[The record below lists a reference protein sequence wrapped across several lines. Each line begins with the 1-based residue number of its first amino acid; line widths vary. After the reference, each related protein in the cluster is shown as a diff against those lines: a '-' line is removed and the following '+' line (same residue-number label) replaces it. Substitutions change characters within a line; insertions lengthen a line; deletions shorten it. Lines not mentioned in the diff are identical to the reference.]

1 MRNRKEVRTKNL
13 QHDYSIAMANSENEF
28 NDLKQRINAL
38 ETELAVEKL
47 KFKQF
52 QNEAAASAAAASAA
66 ASAAAGN
73 SPAAAPATSSST
85 EKTQFIAKLTHE
97 LRTPLN
103 GILGMSD
110 LLLKT
115 SLNGEQRDQA
125 LVINESARSL
135 LELIN
140 DFLDFSRIQSGKAE
154 LEIIDFELVA
164 SVEAIADLLAEQAR
178 GKGIELVSYVS
189 PKLPAVLKGDPGSIR
204 QVLLNLASNAVK
216 FTQEGSVLMRAD
228 LLENRGG
235 DDLTVRFSVKD
246 TGIGIESN
254 YLEKLFE
261 PFTQASLSVKR
272 EFGGTGLGLTISRG
286 LVTLMGGKLSVQS
299 KKGEGADFWF
309 DIPLKAVGGGLN
321 GTATRELSSRVCL
334 IISAFPQMSAVLDSY
349 TAAWGMRVINTD
361 SIESA
366 LNVLHTIDQQKKA
379 GAVIIDGDSV
389 DAHRLFIEAEHRN
402 LLSPKIRM
410 LLLTSNYNEDV
421 ESHMVAEGFSAL
433 LAKPV
438 KYWSLYNTLEHIL
451 VKSLSPKLD
460 RRLTVQIPK
469 LTHTDKV
476 ILVADDSPVN
486 QKVALL
492 QLKSLGLMARAVS
505 SGEEAVEEVSSGN
518 YALVLMD
525 CQMPDMDGYQATS
538 TIRKLEKKT
547 EKHIPI
553 IALTGSADAEGRA
566 KCLESGM
573 DEVLIKPVAPNKLL
587 EVIDRFLKGE
597 TAEKTMR
604 ITQTILKPDASVV
617 AATPLRDPVDFEQL
631 KKTCGVDVA
640 HDIVTVYLSA
650 AETLLDGLKEARES
664 RDATALASLSHQL
677 RGSSQAVGALEMVTL
692 CDKLSVFARK
702 ANWIEAKETI
712 ESLNY
717 SFSRLKK
724 FAERVLAEDP
734 DLLAK

>member
-1 MRNRKEVRTKNL
+1 M
-13 QHDYSIAMANSENEF
+13 QNSEDEF
-28 NDLKQRINAL
+28 SELRQRIKAL

-47 KFKQF
+47 KNKQYEK
-52 QNEAAASAAAASAA
+52 QA
-66 ASAAAGN
+66 
-73 SPAAAPATSSST
+73 SST
-85 EKTQFIAKLTHE
+85 QDQLRDVEKKLEITGQHANSEKSQFIAKLTHE

-103 GILGMSD
+103 GILGMTD

-115 SLNGEQRDQA
+115 ALNGEQRDQA
-125 LVINESARSL
+125 LVISESARSL

-140 DFLDFSRIQSGKAE
+140 DFLDFSRIESGKAE
-154 LEIIDFELVA
+154 LEIIDFELIA

-178 GKGIELVSYVS
+178 QKGIELISFVS
-189 PKLPAVLKGDPGSIR
+189 PKLPSVLKGDPGSIR

-216 FTQEGSVLMRAD
+216 FTQTGSVLMQAD
-228 LLENRGG
+228 LLESLGSDNVI
-235 DDLTVRFSVKD
+235 VRFSVMD
-246 TGIGIESN
+246 TGMGIESGN
-254 YLEKLFE
+254 LERLFE

-286 LVTLMGGKLSVQS
+286 LVTLMGGKLAVEST
-299 KKGEGADFWF
+299 KGRGSNFWF

-321 GTATRELSSRVCL
+321 GTATRELSGRVCL
-334 IISAFPQMSAVLDSY
+334 IISAFPQLARVLESY
-349 TAAWGMRVINTD
+349 AGAWGMRVITTD
-361 SIESA
+361 STESA
-366 LNVLHTIDQQKKA
+366 LAVLQTIEQQKKA

-389 DAHRLFIEAEHRN
+389 DAHRLFIEAEQRN
-402 LLSPKIRM
+402 LLSPKVRI

-421 ESHMVAEGFSAL
+421 ESHMVAEGFAAL

-469 LTHTDKV
+469 LAHADKV

-505 SGEEAVEEVSSGN
+505 SGEEAIEQVRTGEYS
-518 YALVLMD
+518 LVLMD
-525 CQMPDMDGYQATS
+525 CQMPEMDGFQATKA
-538 TIRKLEKKT
+538 IRKLEEGT
-547 EKHIPI
+547 GKHIPV

-566 KCLESGM
+566 KCMNSGM
-573 DEVLIKPVAPNKLL
+573 DEVLIKPVAPNKLM

-597 TAEKTMR
+597 HQEKSPR

-631 KKTCGVDVA
+631 KRSCGVDVA
-640 HDIVTVYLSA
+640 HDIILVYLSA
-650 AETLLDGLKEARES
+650 AETLLDGLREARES
-664 RDATALASLSHQL
+664 RDAVALSALSHQL
-677 RGSSQAVGALEMVTL
+677 RGSSQAVGAQEMVTL
-692 CDKLSVFARK
+692 SDKLSVFARK
-702 ANWIEAKETI
+702 NNWIEAKETI
-712 ESLNY
+712 ESLIY

-724 FAERVLAEDP
+724 FTERVLAEDP

>member
-1 MRNRKEVRTKNL
+1 MVSSESESNNL
-13 QHDYSIAMANSENEF
+13 KRRVE
-28 NDLKQRINAL
+28 AL

-47 KFKQF
+47 KAKKFEKDF
-52 QNEAAASAAAASAA
+52 ASAQSQLKDMTQRLEQAAQS
-66 ASAAAGN
+66 SHT
-73 SPAAAPATSSST
+73 APLG

-103 GILGMSD
+103 GMLGMCD

-125 LVINESARSL
+125 LVINESARAL

-140 DFLDFSRIQSGKAE
+140 DFLDFSRIESGKAE
-154 LEIIDFELVA
+154 LEIIDFELIA
-164 SVEAIADLLAEQAR
+164 SVEAIADLLAEQSR
-178 GKGIELVSYVS
+178 LKGIELVSYIS
-189 PKLPAVLKGDPGSIR
+189 PKIPSVLKGDPGSIR
-204 QVLLNLASNAVK
+204 QVLLNLAGNSVK
-216 FTQEGSVLMRAD
+216 FTKTGSVFMEAD
-228 LLENRGG
+228 LLESHGVN
-235 DDLTVRFSVKD
+235 DVTVRFSIKD
-246 TGIGIESN
+246 TGIGIESE
-254 YLEKLFE
+254 YQTRLFE

-286 LVTLMGGKLSVQS
+286 LVNLMGGELFVASQRG
-299 KKGEGADFWF
+299 KGSTFWF
-309 DIPLKAVGGGLN
+309 DLPLKSVGGGLN
-321 GTATRELSSRVCL
+321 GTATRELSGRICL
-334 IISAFPQMSAVLDSY
+334 IISAFPQLSIVLESY
-349 TAAWGMRVINTD
+349 AASWGMRVINTD

-366 LNVLHTIDQQKKA
+366 FAVLHTIDQQKKA
-379 GAVIIDGDSV
+379 GVVIIDGDSV
-389 DAHRLFIEAEHRN
+389 DAHRLFIEAEQRN

-421 ESHMVAEGFSAL
+421 ESHMVAEGFAAL

-438 KYWSLYNTLEHIL
+438 KYWSFYSTLEHIL
-451 VKSLSPKLD
+451 VKSTSPRLD
-460 RRLTVQIPK
+460 RRLTMQIPK
-469 LTHTDKV
+469 LAHADKV

-505 SGEEAVEEVSSGN
+505 SGEEAIEEVIGGA

-525 CQMPDMDGYQATS
+525 CQMPDMDGYEATRA
-538 TIRKLEKKT
+538 IRKSEKGKD
-547 EKHIPI
+547 KRIPI
-553 IALTGSADAEGRA
+553 IALTGSADAEGRS

-573 DEVLIKPVAPNKLL
+573 DEVLIKPVAPNKLM
-587 EVIDRFLKGE
+587 EVIDRFLKGDS
-597 TAEKTMR
+597 EKLQRT
-604 ITQTILKPDASVV
+604 TQTILKPDASII
-617 AATPLRDPVDFEQL
+617 AATPLRDPVDFEHL
-631 KKTCGVDVA
+631 KKSCGVDVA
-640 HDIVTVYLSA
+640 HDIVQVYLSA
-650 AETLLDGLKEARES
+650 AETLLDGLREARES

-692 CDKLSVFARK
+692 SDKLAVYARK
-702 ANWIEAKETI
+702 NNWIEAKETI

>member
-1 MRNRKEVRTKNL
+1 M
-13 QHDYSIAMANSENEF
+13 QNSEDEF
-28 NDLKQRINAL
+28 SDLRQRIKAL

-47 KFKQF
+47 KNKQYEK
-52 QNEAAASAAAASAA
+52 QA
-66 ASAAAGN
+66 
-73 SPAAAPATSSST
+73 SST
-85 EKTQFIAKLTHE
+85 QDQLRDVEKKLEITGQHANSEKSQFIAKLTHE

-103 GILGMSD
+103 GILGMTD

-115 SLNGEQRDQA
+115 ALNGEQRDQA
-125 LVINESARSL
+125 LVISESARSL

-140 DFLDFSRIQSGKAE
+140 DFLDFSRIESGKAE
-154 LEIIDFELVA
+154 LEIIDFELIA

-178 GKGIELVSYVS
+178 QKGIELISFVS
-189 PKLPAVLKGDPGSIR
+189 PKLPSVLKGDPGSIR

-216 FTQEGSVLMRAD
+216 FTQTGSVFMQAD
-228 LLENRGG
+228 LLESLGADNVI
-235 DDLTVRFSVKD
+235 VRFSVMD
-246 TGIGIESN
+246 TGMGIESGN
-254 YLEKLFE
+254 LERLFE

-286 LVTLMGGKLSVQS
+286 LVNLMGGKLAVEST
-299 KKGEGADFWF
+299 KGRGSNFWF

-321 GTATRELSSRVCL
+321 GTATRELSGRVCL
-334 IISAFPQMSAVLDSY
+334 IISAFPQLARVLESY
-349 TAAWGMRVINTD
+349 AGAWGMRVITTD
-361 SIESA
+361 STESA
-366 LNVLHTIDQQKKA
+366 LAVLQTIEQQKKA

-389 DAHRLFIEAEHRN
+389 DAHRLFIEAEQRN
-402 LLSPKIRM
+402 LLSPKVRI

-421 ESHMVAEGFSAL
+421 ESHMVAEGFAAL

-469 LTHTDKV
+469 LAHADKV

-505 SGEEAVEEVSSGN
+505 SGEEAIEQVRTGEYS
-518 YALVLMD
+518 LVLMD
-525 CQMPDMDGYQATS
+525 CQMPEMDGFQATKA
-538 TIRKLEKKT
+538 IRKLEEGT
-547 EKHIPI
+547 NKHIPV

-566 KCLESGM
+566 KCINSGM
-573 DEVLIKPVAPNKLL
+573 DEVLIKPVAPNKLM

-597 TAEKTMR
+597 HQEKSPR

-631 KKTCGVDVA
+631 KRSCGVDVA
-640 HDIVTVYLSA
+640 HDIILVYLSA
-650 AETLLDGLKEARES
+650 AETLLDGLREARES
-664 RDATALASLSHQL
+664 RDAVALSALSHQL
-677 RGSSQAVGALEMVTL
+677 RGSSQAVGAQEMVTL
-692 CDKLSVFARK
+692 SDKLSAYARK
-702 ANWIEAKETI
+702 NNWIEAKETI
-712 ESLNY
+712 ESLIY

-724 FAERVLAEDP
+724 FTERVLAEDP

>member
-1 MRNRKEVRTKNL
+1 M
-13 QHDYSIAMANSENEF
+13 QNSEDEF
-28 NDLKQRINAL
+28 SDLRQRIKAL

-47 KFKQF
+47 KNKQYEK
-52 QNEAAASAAAASAA
+52 QA
-66 ASAAAGN
+66 
-73 SPAAAPATSSST
+73 SST
-85 EKTQFIAKLTHE
+85 QDQLRDVEKKLEITGQHANSEKSQFIAKLTHE

-103 GILGMSD
+103 GILGMTD

-115 SLNGEQRDQA
+115 ALNGEQRDQA
-125 LVINESARSL
+125 LVISESARSL

-140 DFLDFSRIQSGKAE
+140 DFLDFSRIESGKAE
-154 LEIIDFELVA
+154 LEIIDFELIA

-178 GKGIELVSYVS
+178 QKGIELISFVS
-189 PKLPAVLKGDPGSIR
+189 PKLPSVLKGDPGSIR

-216 FTQEGSVLMRAD
+216 FTQTGSVLMQAD
-228 LLENRGG
+228 LLESLGADNVI
-235 DDLTVRFSVKD
+235 VRFSVMD
-246 TGIGIESN
+246 TGMGIESGN
-254 YLEKLFE
+254 LERLFE

-286 LVTLMGGKLSVQS
+286 LVTLMGGKLAVEST
-299 KKGEGADFWF
+299 KGRGSNFWF

-321 GTATRELSSRVCL
+321 GTATRELSGRVCL
-334 IISAFPQMSAVLDSY
+334 IISAFPQLARVLESY
-349 TAAWGMRVINTD
+349 AGAWGMRVITTD
-361 SIESA
+361 STESA
-366 LNVLHTIDQQKKA
+366 LAVLQTIEQQKKA
-379 GAVIIDGDSV
+379 GAVIIDGDSI
-389 DAHRLFIEAEHRN
+389 DAHRLFIEAEQRN
-402 LLSPKIRM
+402 LLSPKVRI

-421 ESHMVAEGFSAL
+421 ESHMVAEGFAAL

-469 LTHTDKV
+469 LAHADKV

-505 SGEEAVEEVSSGN
+505 SGEEAIEQVRTGEYS
-518 YALVLMD
+518 LVLMD
-525 CQMPDMDGYQATS
+525 CQMPEMDGFQATKA
-538 TIRKLEKKT
+538 IRKLEEGT
-547 EKHIPI
+547 GKHIPV

-566 KCLESGM
+566 KCMNSGM
-573 DEVLIKPVAPNKLL
+573 DEVLIKPVAPNKLM

-597 TAEKTMR
+597 HQEKSPR

-631 KKTCGVDVA
+631 KRSCGVDVA
-640 HDIVTVYLSA
+640 HDIILVYLSA
-650 AETLLDGLKEARES
+650 AETLLDGLREARES
-664 RDATALASLSHQL
+664 RDAVALSALSHQL
-677 RGSSQAVGALEMVTL
+677 RGSSQAVGAQEMVTL
-692 CDKLSVFARK
+692 SDKLSVFARK
-702 ANWIEAKETI
+702 NNWIEAKETI
-712 ESLNY
+712 ESLIY

-724 FAERVLAEDP
+724 FTERVLAEDP

>member
-1 MRNRKEVRTKNL
+1 M
-13 QHDYSIAMANSENEF
+13 QNSEDEF
-28 NDLKQRINAL
+28 SDLRQRIKAL

-47 KFKQF
+47 KNKQYEK
-52 QNEAAASAAAASAA
+52 QA
-66 ASAAAGN
+66 
-73 SPAAAPATSSST
+73 SST
-85 EKTQFIAKLTHE
+85 QDQLRDVEKKLEITGQHANSEKSQFIAKLTHE

-103 GILGMSD
+103 GILGMTD

-115 SLNGEQRDQA
+115 ALNGEQRDQA
-125 LVINESARSL
+125 LVISESARSL

-140 DFLDFSRIQSGKAE
+140 DFLDFSRIESGKAE
-154 LEIIDFELVA
+154 LEIIDFELIA
-164 SVEAIADLLAEQAR
+164 SVEAIADLLAEQSR
-178 GKGIELVSYVS
+178 QKGIELISFVS
-189 PKLPAVLKGDPGSIR
+189 PKLPSVLKGDPGSIR

-216 FTQEGSVLMRAD
+216 FTQSGSVFMQAD
-228 LLENRGG
+228 LLESLGADNVI
-235 DDLTVRFSVKD
+235 VRFSVMD
-246 TGIGIESN
+246 TGMGIESSN
-254 YLEKLFE
+254 LERLFE

-286 LVTLMGGKLSVQS
+286 LVTLMGGKLAVEST
-299 KKGEGADFWF
+299 KGRGSNFWF

-321 GTATRELSSRVCL
+321 GTATRELSGRVCL
-334 IISAFPQMSAVLDSY
+334 IISAFPQLARVLESY
-349 TAAWGMRVINTD
+349 AGAWGMRVITTD
-361 SIESA
+361 STDSA
-366 LNVLHTIDQQKKA
+366 LAVLQTIEQQKKA

-389 DAHRLFIEAEHRN
+389 DAHRLFIEAEQRN
-402 LLSPKIRM
+402 LLSPKVRI

-421 ESHMVAEGFSAL
+421 ESHMVAEGFAAL

-469 LTHTDKV
+469 LAHADKV

-505 SGEEAVEEVSSGN
+505 SGEEAIEQVRTGEYS
-518 YALVLMD
+518 LVLMD
-525 CQMPDMDGYQATS
+525 CQMPEMDGFEATKA
-538 TIRKLEKKT
+538 IRKLEEGT
-547 EKHIPI
+547 VKHIPV

-566 KCLESGM
+566 KCMNSGM
-573 DEVLIKPVAPNKLL
+573 DEVLIKPVAPNKLM

-597 TAEKTMR
+597 HQEKSPR

-631 KKTCGVDVA
+631 KRSCGVDVA
-640 HDIVTVYLSA
+640 HDIILVYLSA
-650 AETLLDGLKEARES
+650 AETLLDGLREARES
-664 RDATALASLSHQL
+664 RDAVALSALSHQL
-677 RGSSQAVGALEMVTL
+677 RGSSQAVGAQEMVTL
-692 CDKLSVFARK
+692 SDKLSVYARK
-702 ANWIEAKETI
+702 NNWIEAKETI
-712 ESLNY
+712 ESLIY

-724 FAERVLAEDP
+724 FTERVLAEDP

>member
-1 MRNRKEVRTKNL
+1 M
-13 QHDYSIAMANSENEF
+13 QNSEDEF
-28 NDLKQRINAL
+28 SDLRQRIKAL

-47 KFKQF
+47 KNKQYEK
-52 QNEAAASAAAASAA
+52 QA
-66 ASAAAGN
+66 
-73 SPAAAPATSSST
+73 SST
-85 EKTQFIAKLTHE
+85 QDQLRDVEKKLEITGQHANSEKSQFIAKLTHE

-103 GILGMSD
+103 GILGMTD

-115 SLNGEQRDQA
+115 ALNGEQRDQA
-125 LVINESARSL
+125 LVISESARSL

-140 DFLDFSRIQSGKAE
+140 DFLDFSRIESGKAE
-154 LEIIDFELVA
+154 LEIIDFELIA

-178 GKGIELVSYVS
+178 QKGIELISFVS
-189 PKLPAVLKGDPGSIR
+189 PKLPSVLKGDPGSIR

-216 FTQEGSVLMRAD
+216 FTQTGSVLMQAD
-228 LLENRGG
+228 LLESLGADNVI
-235 DDLTVRFSVKD
+235 VRFSVMD
-246 TGIGIESN
+246 TGMGIESGN
-254 YLEKLFE
+254 LERLFE

-286 LVTLMGGKLSVQS
+286 LVTLMGGKLAVEST
-299 KKGEGADFWF
+299 KGRGSNFWF

-321 GTATRELSSRVCL
+321 GTATRELSGRVCL
-334 IISAFPQMSAVLDSY
+334 IISAFPQLARVLESY
-349 TAAWGMRVINTD
+349 AGAWGMRVITTD
-361 SIESA
+361 STESA
-366 LNVLHTIDQQKKA
+366 LAVLQTIEQQKKA

-389 DAHRLFIEAEHRN
+389 DAHRLFIEAEQRN
-402 LLSPKIRM
+402 LLSPKVRI

-421 ESHMVAEGFSAL
+421 ESHMVAEGFAAL

-469 LTHTDKV
+469 LAHADKV

-505 SGEEAVEEVSSGN
+505 SGEEAIEQVRTGEYS
-518 YALVLMD
+518 LVLMD
-525 CQMPDMDGYQATS
+525 CQMPEMDGFQATKA
-538 TIRKLEKKT
+538 IRKLEEGT
-547 EKHIPI
+547 GKHIPV

-566 KCLESGM
+566 KCMNSGM
-573 DEVLIKPVAPNKLL
+573 DEVLIKPVAPNKLM

-597 TAEKTMR
+597 HQEKSPR

-631 KKTCGVDVA
+631 KRSCGVDVA
-640 HDIVTVYLSA
+640 HDIILVYLSA
-650 AETLLDGLKEARES
+650 AETLLDGLREARES
-664 RDATALASLSHQL
+664 RDAVALSALSHQL
-677 RGSSQAVGALEMVTL
+677 RGSSQAVGAQEMVTL
-692 CDKLSVFARK
+692 SDKLSVFARK
-702 ANWIEAKETI
+702 NNWIEAKETI
-712 ESLNY
+712 ESLIY

-724 FAERVLAEDP
+724 FTERVLAEDP

>member
-1 MRNRKEVRTKNL
+1 M
-13 QHDYSIAMANSENEF
+13 QNSEDEF
-28 NDLKQRINAL
+28 SDLRQRIKAL

-47 KFKQF
+47 KNKQYEK
-52 QNEAAASAAAASAA
+52 QAAAHDQLED
-66 ASAAAGN
+66 AGKKQEQKG
-73 SPAAAPATSSST
+73 SQGG
-85 EKTQFIAKLTHE
+85 EKSHFVAKLTHE

-103 GILGMSD
+103 GIIGMTD

-115 SLNGEQRDQA
+115 ALNGEQRDQA

-140 DFLDFSRIQSGKAE
+140 DFLDFSRIESGKAE

-164 SVEAIADLLAEQAR
+164 SVEAIADFLAEQAR
-178 GKGIELVSYVS
+178 QKNIELVSYIS
-189 PKLPAVLKGDPGSIR
+189 PKLPSVLKGDPGSIR

-216 FTQEGSVLMRAD
+216 FTQKGSVIMQAD
-228 LLENRGG
+228 LLEALEN
-235 DDLTVRFSVKD
+235 DDLMVRFSVKD
-246 TGIGIESN
+246 TGMGIESDN
-254 YLEKLFE
+254 LEKLFE

-286 LVTLMGGKLSVQS
+286 LVNLMGGKLSVDS
-299 KKGEGADFWF
+299 KKGVGSTFWF
-309 DIPLKAVGGGLN
+309 DVPLKAVGGGLN
-321 GTATRELSSRVCL
+321 GTATRDLSGRVCL
-334 IISAFPQMSAVLDSY
+334 IVSAFPLLAGVLDSY

-366 LNVLHTIDQQKKA
+366 LAVLNTIDQQKKA

-402 LLSPKIRM
+402 LLSPKVRI

-421 ESHMVAEGFSAL
+421 ESHMVAEGFAAL

-469 LTHTDKV
+469 LAHADKV
-476 ILVADDSPVN
+476 ILVADDSQVN

-505 SGEEAVEEVSSGN
+505 SGEEAVEQVATGE

-525 CQMPDMDGYQATS
+525 CQMPEMDGFQATGA
-538 TIRKLEKKT
+538 IRKAERGSDKR
-547 EKHIPI
+547 IPI

-573 DEVLIKPVAPNKLL
+573 DDVLIKPVAPMKLM
-587 EVIDRFLKGE
+587 EVIDRFLKGKQQ
-597 TAEKTMR
+597 EKTMR
-604 ITQTILKPDASVV
+604 TTQTLLKPDASVV

-631 KKTCGVDVA
+631 KKSCGIDVA
-640 HDIVTVYLSA
+640 HDIIVVYLSA
-650 AETLLDGLKEARES
+650 AETLLGGLREARES
-664 RDATALASLSHQL
+664 RDAVALAALSHQL
-677 RGSSQAVGALEMVTL
+677 RGSSQAVGAQEMVTL
-692 CDKLSVFARK
+692 SDKLSAYARK
-702 ANWIEAKETI
+702 NSWIEAKETI

-724 FAERVLAEDP
+724 FTERVLAEDP
-734 DLLAK
+734 DLINQ

>member
-1 MRNRKEVRTKNL
+1 M
-13 QHDYSIAMANSENEF
+13 HSSEDEF
-28 NDLKQRINAL
+28 SELKQRIKAL

-47 KFKQF
+47 KNKQYEK
-52 QNEAAASAAAASAA
+52 QAAALDHLED
-66 ASAAAGN
+66 AGN
-73 SPAAAPATSSST
+73 KLEQKGPQSNTTVS
-85 EKTQFIAKLTHE
+85 EKSHFIAKLTHE

-103 GILGMSD
+103 GIIGMTD

-115 SLNGEQRDQA
+115 ALNGEQRDQA

-140 DFLDFSRIQSGKAE
+140 DFLDFSRIESGKAE

-164 SVEAIADLLAEQAR
+164 SVEAIADFLAEQSR
-178 GKGIELVSYVS
+178 QKGIELVSYVS
-189 PKLPAVLKGDPGSIR
+189 PKLPSVLKGDPGSIR

-216 FTQEGSVLMRAD
+216 FTKTGSVIMQAD
-228 LLENRGG
+228 LLESLDN
-235 DDLTVRFSVKD
+235 DDLMVRFSVKD
-246 TGIGIESN
+246 TGMGIESEN
-254 YLEKLFE
+254 MDKLFE

-286 LVTLMGGKLSVQS
+286 LVNLMGGKLAVDS
-299 KKGEGADFWF
+299 KKGKGSTFWF
-309 DIPLKAVGGGLN
+309 DLPLKAVGGGLN
-321 GTATRELSSRVCL
+321 GTATRDLSGRVCMIL
-334 IISAFPQMSAVLDSY
+334 SAFPQLSSVLDSY

-366 LNVLHTIDQQKKA
+366 LAVLKTIDQQKKA

-389 DAHRLFIEAEHRN
+389 DAHRFFIEAEHRN
-402 LLSPKIRM
+402 LLSPKVRI

-421 ESHMVAEGFSAL
+421 ESHMVAEGFAAL

-469 LTHTDKV
+469 LAHADKV
-476 ILVADDSPVN
+476 ILVADDSQVN

-505 SGEEAVEEVSSGN
+505 SGEEAVEQVATGD

-525 CQMPDMDGYQATS
+525 CQMPEMDGFQATS
-538 TIRKLEKKT
+538 AIREK
-547 EKHIPI
+547 ERASGQHIPI
-553 IALTGSADAEGRA
+553 IALTGSADAEGRD
-566 KCLESGM
+566 KCLRSGM
-573 DEVLIKPVAPNKLL
+573 DEVLIKPVAPIKLM
-587 EVIDRFLKGE
+587 EVIDRFLK
-597 TAEKTMR
+597 AKQPEKTPR
-604 ITQTILKPDASVV
+604 PTGTILKPDASVV
-617 AATPLRDPVDFEQL
+617 AATPLRDPVDVEQR
-631 KKTCGVDVA
+631 KKSCGIDVA
-640 HDIVTVYLSA
+640 RDIIVVYLSA
-650 AETLLDGLKEARES
+650 AETLLDGLREARES
-664 RDATALASLSHQL
+664 RDAVALAALSHQL
-677 RGSSQAVGALEMVTL
+677 RGSSQAVGAQEMVTL
-692 CDKLSVFARK
+692 SDKLSAYARK
-702 ANWIEAKETI
+702 NSWIEAKETI
-712 ESLNY
+712 ESLIY

-724 FAERVLAEDP
+724 FTERVLAEDP

>member
-1 MRNRKEVRTKNL
+1 M
-13 QHDYSIAMANSENEF
+13 QNSEDEF
-28 NDLKQRINAL
+28 SDLRQRIKAL

-47 KFKQF
+47 KNKQYEK
-52 QNEAAASAAAASAA
+52 QA
-66 ASAAAGN
+66 
-73 SPAAAPATSSST
+73 SST
-85 EKTQFIAKLTHE
+85 QDQLRDVEKKLEITGQHANSEKSQFIAKLTHE

-103 GILGMSD
+103 GILGMTD

-115 SLNGEQRDQA
+115 ALNGEQRDQA
-125 LVINESARSL
+125 LVISESARSL

-140 DFLDFSRIQSGKAE
+140 DFLDFSRIESGKAE
-154 LEIIDFELVA
+154 LEIIDFELIA
-164 SVEAIADLLAEQAR
+164 SVEAIADLLAEQSR
-178 GKGIELVSYVS
+178 QKGIELISFVS
-189 PKLPAVLKGDPGSIR
+189 PKLPSVLKGDPGSIR

-216 FTQEGSVLMRAD
+216 FTQSGSVFMQAD
-228 LLENRGG
+228 LLESLGADNVI
-235 DDLTVRFSVKD
+235 VRFSVMD
-246 TGIGIESN
+246 TGMGIESSN
-254 YLEKLFE
+254 LERLFE

-286 LVTLMGGKLSVQS
+286 LVTLMGGKLAVEST
-299 KKGEGADFWF
+299 KGRGSNFWF

-321 GTATRELSSRVCL
+321 GTATRELSGRVCL
-334 IISAFPQMSAVLDSY
+334 IISAFPQLARVLESY
-349 TAAWGMRVINTD
+349 AGAWGMRVITTD
-361 SIESA
+361 SIDSA
-366 LNVLHTIDQQKKA
+366 LAVLQTIEQQKKA

-389 DAHRLFIEAEHRN
+389 DAHRLFIEAEQRN
-402 LLSPKIRM
+402 LLSPKVRI

-421 ESHMVAEGFSAL
+421 ESHMVAEGFAAL

-469 LTHTDKV
+469 LAHADKV

-505 SGEEAVEEVSSGN
+505 SGEEAIEQVRTGEYS
-518 YALVLMD
+518 LVLMD
-525 CQMPDMDGYQATS
+525 CQMPEMDGFQATKA
-538 TIRKLEKKT
+538 IRKLEEGT
-547 EKHIPI
+547 EKHIPV

-566 KCLESGM
+566 KCMNSGM
-573 DEVLIKPVAPNKLL
+573 DEVLIKPVAPNKLM

-597 TAEKTMR
+597 HQEKSPR

-631 KKTCGVDVA
+631 KRSCGVDVA
-640 HDIVTVYLSA
+640 HDIILVYLSA
-650 AETLLDGLKEARES
+650 AETLLDGLREARES
-664 RDATALASLSHQL
+664 RDAVALSALSHQL
-677 RGSSQAVGALEMVTL
+677 RGSSQAVGAQEMVTL
-692 CDKLSVFARK
+692 SDKLSVYARK
-702 ANWIEAKETI
+702 NNWIEAKETI
-712 ESLNY
+712 ESLIY

-724 FAERVLAEDP
+724 FTERVLAEDP

>member
-1 MRNRKEVRTKNL
+1 M
-13 QHDYSIAMANSENEF
+13 QSSEDEF
-28 NDLKQRINAL
+28 SDLRQRIKTL
-38 ETELAVEKL
+38 ETELAIEKL
-47 KFKQF
+47 KNQQYEKQK
-52 QNEAAASAAAASAA
+52 
-66 ASAAAGN
+66 
-73 SPAAAPATSSST
+73 PAAQDQATENPAKIEQTGQAGPSAGK

-103 GILGMSD
+103 GIVGMTD

-115 SLNGEQRDQA
+115 ALNGEQRDQA

-140 DFLDFSRIQSGKAE
+140 DFLDFSRIESGKAE

-164 SVEAIADLLAEQAR
+164 SVEAIADLLAEQSR
-178 GKGIELVSYVS
+178 QKSIELVSYVS

-216 FTQEGSVLMRAD
+216 FTQSGSVIMQAD
-228 LLENRGG
+228 LLESRGN
-235 DDLTVRFSVKD
+235 DDLIVRFSVKD
-246 TGIGIESN
+246 TGMGIKSGN
-254 YLEKLFE
+254 LERLFE

-286 LVTLMGGKLSVQS
+286 LVNLMGGKLSVQS
-299 KKGEGADFWF
+299 KEGEGSTFWF
-309 DIPLKAVGGGLN
+309 DLPLKAVGGGLN
-321 GTATRELSSRVCL
+321 GTATRDLSGRVCL
-334 IISAFPQMSAVLDSY
+334 IISAFPQLASVLDSY
-349 TAAWGMRVINTD
+349 AGAWGMRVIKTD
-361 SIESA
+361 STDSA
-366 LNVLHTIDQQKKA
+366 LAVLNTIDQQKNA

-402 LLSPKIRM
+402 LLSPKVRM

-421 ESHMVAEGFSAL
+421 ESHMVAEGFAAL

-460 RRLTVQIPK
+460 RRLTVQIPR
-469 LTHTDKV
+469 LAHADKV

-505 SGEEAVEEVSSGN
+505 SGEEAVEQVATGE

-525 CQMPDMDGYQATS
+525 CQMPEMDGFQATKA
-538 TIRKLEKKT
+538 IRKAERKSDKR
-547 EKHIPI
+547 IPI
-553 IALTGSADAEGRA
+553 IALTGNADAEDKA
-566 KCLESGM
+566 KCLASGM
-573 DEVLIKPVAPNKLL
+573 DEVLIKPVAPNKLM

-597 TAEKTMR
+597 GTEKSTR
-604 ITQTILKPDASVV
+604 TTQTILKPDASVV
-617 AATPLRDPVDFEQL
+617 AATPLRDPVDFEEL
-631 KKTCGVDVA
+631 KRSCGVEVA
-640 HDIVTVYLSA
+640 HDIIVVYLSA
-650 AETLLDGLKEARES
+650 AETLLDGLREARES
-664 RDATALASLSHQL
+664 RDAVALAALSHQL
-677 RGSSQAVGALEMVTL
+677 RGSSQAVGAQEMVTL
-692 CDKLSVFARK
+692 ADKLSAYARK
-702 ANWIEAKETI
+702 NNWIEAKETI

-724 FAERVLAEDP
+724 FTERVLAEDP
-734 DLLAK
+734 DLLAR

>member
-1 MRNRKEVRTKNL
+1 M
-13 QHDYSIAMANSENEF
+13 QNSEDEF
-28 NDLKQRINAL
+28 SELRQRIKAL

-47 KFKQF
+47 KNKQYEK
-52 QNEAAASAAAASAA
+52 QA
-66 ASAAAGN
+66 
-73 SPAAAPATSSST
+73 SST
-85 EKTQFIAKLTHE
+85 QDQLRDVEKKLEITGQHANSEKSQFLAKLTHE

-103 GILGMSD
+103 GILGMTD

-115 SLNGEQRDQA
+115 ALNGEQRDQA
-125 LVINESARSL
+125 LVISESARSL

-140 DFLDFSRIQSGKAE
+140 DFLDFSRIESGKAE
-154 LEIIDFELVA
+154 LEIIDFELIA

-178 GKGIELVSYVS
+178 QKGIELISFVS
-189 PKLPAVLKGDPGSIR
+189 PKLPSVLKGDPGSIR

-216 FTQEGSVLMRAD
+216 FTQTGSVLMQAD
-228 LLENRGG
+228 LLESLGSDNVI
-235 DDLTVRFSVKD
+235 VRFSVMD
-246 TGIGIESN
+246 TGMGIESGN
-254 YLEKLFE
+254 LERLFE

-286 LVTLMGGKLSVQS
+286 LVTLMGGKLAVEST
-299 KKGEGADFWF
+299 KGRGSNFWF

-321 GTATRELSSRVCL
+321 GTATRELSGRVCL
-334 IISAFPQMSAVLDSY
+334 IISAFPQLARVLESY
-349 TAAWGMRVINTD
+349 AGAWGMRVITTD
-361 SIESA
+361 STESA
-366 LNVLHTIDQQKKA
+366 LAVLQTIEQQKKA

-389 DAHRLFIEAEHRN
+389 DAHRLFIEAEQRN
-402 LLSPKIRM
+402 LLSPKVRI

-421 ESHMVAEGFSAL
+421 ESHMVAEGFAAL

-469 LTHTDKV
+469 LAHADKV

-505 SGEEAVEEVSSGN
+505 SGEEAIEQVRTGEYS
-518 YALVLMD
+518 LVLMD
-525 CQMPDMDGYQATS
+525 CQMPEMDGFQATKA
-538 TIRKLEKKT
+538 IRKLEEGT
-547 EKHIPI
+547 GKHIPV

-566 KCLESGM
+566 KCMNSGM
-573 DEVLIKPVAPNKLL
+573 DEVLIKPVAPNKLM

-597 TAEKTMR
+597 HQEKSPR

-631 KKTCGVDVA
+631 KRSCGVDVA
-640 HDIVTVYLSA
+640 HDIILVYLSA
-650 AETLLDGLKEARES
+650 AETLLDGLREARES
-664 RDATALASLSHQL
+664 RDAVALSALSHQL
-677 RGSSQAVGALEMVTL
+677 RGSSQAVGAQEMVTL
-692 CDKLSVFARK
+692 SDKLSVFARK
-702 ANWIEAKETI
+702 NNWIEAKETI
-712 ESLNY
+712 ESLIY

-724 FAERVLAEDP
+724 FTERVLAEDP

>member
-1 MRNRKEVRTKNL
+1 
-13 QHDYSIAMANSENEF
+13 MANSESESS
-28 NDLKQRINAL
+28 DLKRRIEAL

-47 KFKQF
+47 KAKKFEKDIVLAQS
-52 QNEAAASAAAASAA
+52 QLKDMARRLEQ
-66 ASAAAGN
+66 
-73 SPAAAPATSSST
+73 APISGHTAPLGA
-85 EKTQFIAKLTHE
+85 KTQFIAKLTHE

-103 GILGMSD
+103 GILGMCD

-140 DFLDFSRIQSGKAE
+140 DFLDFSRIESGKAE
-154 LEIIDFELVA
+154 LEIIDFELIA
-164 SVEAIADLLAEQAR
+164 SVEAIADLLAEQSR
-178 GKGIELVSYVS
+178 LKGIELVSYIS
-189 PKLPAVLKGDPGSIR
+189 PKIPAVLKGDPGSIR
-204 QVLLNLASNAVK
+204 QVLLNLAGNAVK
-216 FTQEGSVLMRAD
+216 FTQTGSVLMEAD
-228 LLENRGG
+228 LLESHGA
-235 DDLTVRFSVKD
+235 DDVTVRFSIKD
-246 TGIGIESN
+246 TGIGIESD
-254 YLEKLFE
+254 YLDRLFE

-272 EFGGTGLGLTISRG
+272 EFGGTGLGLTISKG
-286 LVTLMGGKLSVQS
+286 LVNLMGGKLFVSSQKGQGS
-299 KKGEGADFWF
+299 KFWF
-309 DIPLKAVGGGLN
+309 DLPLKSVGGGMK
-321 GTATRELSSRVCL
+321 GTATRELSGRVCL
-334 IISAFPQMSAVLDSY
+334 IISAFPQLSAVLDSY
-349 TAAWGMRVINTD
+349 AASWGMRVINTD
-361 SIESA
+361 SLDSAFAVLRTIE
-366 LNVLHTIDQQKKA
+366 QQKKA
-379 GAVIIDGDSV
+379 GVVIIDGDSV

-438 KYWSLYNTLEHIL
+438 KYWSFYNTLEHIL
-451 VKSLSPKLD
+451 VKSLSPRLD
-460 RRLTVQIPK
+460 RRLTTQIPK
-469 LTHTDKV
+469 LAHADKV

-505 SGEEAVEEVSSGN
+505 SGEEAVEEAMGGA

-525 CQMPDMDGYQATS
+525 CQMPDMDGYQATK
-538 TIRKLEKKT
+538 TIRKSEKGKD
-547 EKHIPI
+547 KHIPI

-573 DEVLIKPVAPNKLL
+573 DDVLIKPVAPNKLM
-587 EVIDRFLKGE
+587 EVIDRFLKNDS
-597 TAEKTMR
+597 EKVPRT
-604 ITQTILKPDASVV
+604 TQTILKPDASVI

-631 KKTCGVDVA
+631 KKSCGVDVA
-640 HDIVTVYLSA
+640 HDIVQVYLSA
-650 AETLLDGLKEARES
+650 AETLLDGLRDARES

-692 CDKLSVFARK
+692 ADKLAVYARK
-702 ANWIEAKETI
+702 NNWIESKETI

-724 FAERVLAEDP
+724 FTERLLAEDP
-734 DLLAK
+734 DLLAR

>member
-1 MRNRKEVRTKNL
+1 MV
-13 QHDYSIAMANSENEF
+13 NSESEF
-28 NDLKQRINAL
+28 NDQFYDLKQRIKAL
-38 ETELAVEKL
+38 ETELAIEKL
-47 KFKQF
+47 KSKKFEK
-52 QNEAAASAAAASAA
+52 EASS
-66 ASAAAGN
+66 SAAAG
-73 SPAAAPATSSST
+73 SSGT
-85 EKTQFIAKLTHE
+85 DKTQFIAKLTHE

-103 GILGMSD
+103 GILGMCD

-140 DFLDFSRIQSGKAE
+140 DFLDFSRIESGKAE

-164 SVEAIADLLAEQAR
+164 SVEAIADLLADQAR
-178 GKGIELVSYVS
+178 RKGIELVSYIS

-204 QVLLNLASNAVK
+204 QVLLNLAGNAVK

-228 LLENRGG
+228 LLDSRGN

-246 TGIGIESN
+246 TGIGIESA
-254 YLEKLFE
+254 YLERLFE

-286 LVTLMGGKLSVQS
+286 LVHLMGGKLSVQS
-299 KKGEGADFWF
+299 KTGEGADFWF
-309 DIPLKAVGGGLN
+309 DIPLKSVGGGLN
-321 GTATRELSSRVCL
+321 GTATRELSGRVCL
-334 IISAFPQMSAVLDSY
+334 IISAFPQISAVLDSY
-349 TAAWGMRVINTD
+349 TASWGMRVINTD

-366 LNVLHTIDQQKKA
+366 LNVLQTIEQQKKA

-402 LLSPKIRM
+402 LLSAKIRM

-451 VKSLSPKLD
+451 VKTLSPKLD
-460 RRLTVQIPK
+460 RRLTMQIPK
-469 LTHTDKV
+469 LAHADKV

-525 CQMPDMDGYQATS
+525 CQMPDMDGFQATRS
-538 TIRKLEKKT
+538 IRNLEKKSDQ
-547 EKHIPI
+547 HIPI

-573 DEVLIKPVAPNKLL
+573 DEVLIKPVAPNKLM

-597 TAEKTMR
+597 IAEKSTR
-604 ITQTILKPDASVV
+604 TTQTILKPDASVV

-631 KKTCGVDVA
+631 KKSCGIDVA
-640 HDIVTVYLSA
+640 HDIVKVYLSA

-677 RGSSQAVGALEMVTL
+677 RGSSQAVGAQEMVTL
-692 CDKLSVFARK
+692 SDKLSVFARK
-702 ANWIEAKETI
+702 TNWIEAKETI

-724 FAERVLAEDP
+724 FAERLLAEDP

>member
-1 MRNRKEVRTKNL
+1 M
-13 QHDYSIAMANSENEF
+13 QNSEDEF
-28 NDLKQRINAL
+28 SDLRQRIKAL
-38 ETELAVEKL
+38 ETELAIEKL
-47 KFKQF
+47 KNKQYEN
-52 QNEAAASAAAASAA
+52 Q
-66 ASAAAGN
+66 
-73 SPAAAPATSSST
+73 ATSAQEHLKET
-85 EKTQFIAKLTHE
+85 EKKLEQTGQNLSTSVHEKSQFIAKLTHE

-103 GILGMSD
+103 GILGMTD

-115 SLNGEQRDQA
+115 ALNGEQRDQA
-125 LVINESARSL
+125 LVISESARSL

-140 DFLDFSRIQSGKAE
+140 DFLDFSRIESGKAE
-154 LEIIDFELVA
+154 LEIIDFELIA
-164 SVEAIADLLAEQAR
+164 SVEAIADLLAEQSR
-178 GKGIELVSYVS
+178 QKGIELVSFVS

-216 FTQEGSVLMRAD
+216 FTQSGCVFMQAT
-228 LLENRGG
+228 LLESLGADN
-235 DDLTVRFSVKD
+235 LIVRFSVRD
-246 TGIGIESN
+246 TGMGIESDN
-254 YLEKLFE
+254 LERLFE

-286 LVTLMGGKLSVQS
+286 LVNLMGGKLAVEST
-299 KKGEGADFWF
+299 KGKGSHFWF
-309 DIPLKAVGGGLN
+309 DLPLKAVGGGLN
-321 GTATRELSSRVCL
+321 GTATRELSGRVCL
-334 IISAFPQMSAVLDSY
+334 IISAFPPIAGVLDSY
-349 TAAWGMRVINTD
+349 AAAWGMRVINTD
-361 SIESA
+361 SIDSA
-366 LNVLHTIDQQKKA
+366 LAVLGTIDQQKKA

-402 LLSPKIRM
+402 LLSPKVRI

-421 ESHMVAEGFSAL
+421 ESHMVAEGFAAL

-469 LTHTDKV
+469 LAHADKV

-505 SGEEAVEEVSSGN
+505 SGEEALDQVATGD

-525 CQMPDMDGYQATS
+525 CQMPDMDGFQATKA
-538 TIRKLEKKT
+538 IRKT
-547 EKHIPI
+547 EEGTNKRIPI

-566 KCLESGM
+566 KCLDSGM
-573 DEVLIKPVAPNKLL
+573 DEVLIKPVAPNKLM

-597 TAEKTMR
+597 QTEKQQR

-617 AATPLRDPVDFEQL
+617 AATPLRDPVDFEEL
-631 KKTCGVDVA
+631 KKSCGVDVA
-640 HDIVTVYLSA
+640 HDIIVVYLSA
-650 AETLLDGLKEARES
+650 AETLLGGLREARES
-664 RDATALASLSHQL
+664 RDAVALAALSHQL
-677 RGSSQAVGALEMVTL
+677 RGSSQAVGAQEMVTL
-692 CDKLSVFARK
+692 SDKLSAHARK
-702 ANWIEAKETI
+702 NSWIEAKETI
-712 ESLNY
+712 ESLIY

-724 FAERVLAEDP
+724 FTERVLAEDP
-734 DLLAK
+734 DLLTK

>member
-1 MRNRKEVRTKNL
+1 M
-13 QHDYSIAMANSENEF
+13 QNSEDEF
-28 NDLKQRINAL
+28 SDLRQRIKAL
-38 ETELAVEKL
+38 ETELAIEKL
-47 KFKQF
+47 KNKQYEN
-52 QNEAAASAAAASAA
+52 QASSAQEHLKE
-66 ASAAAGN
+66 
-73 SPAAAPATSSST
+73 T
-85 EKTQFIAKLTHE
+85 EKKLEQTGQNLSTSVHEKSQFIAKLTHE

-103 GILGMSD
+103 GILGMTD

-115 SLNGEQRDQA
+115 ALNGEQRDQA
-125 LVINESARSL
+125 LVISESARSL

-140 DFLDFSRIQSGKAE
+140 DFLDFSRIESGKAE
-154 LEIIDFELVA
+154 LEIIDFELIA
-164 SVEAIADLLAEQAR
+164 SVEAIADLLAEQSR
-178 GKGIELVSYVS
+178 QKGIELVSFVS

-216 FTQEGSVLMRAD
+216 FTQSGCVFMQAT
-228 LLENRGG
+228 LLESLGADN
-235 DDLTVRFSVKD
+235 LIVRFSVRD
-246 TGIGIESN
+246 TGMGIESDN
-254 YLEKLFE
+254 LERLFE

-286 LVTLMGGKLSVQS
+286 LVNLMGGKLAVEST
-299 KKGEGADFWF
+299 KGKGSHFWF
-309 DIPLKAVGGGLN
+309 DLPLKAVGGGLN
-321 GTATRELSSRVCL
+321 GTATRELSGRVCL
-334 IISAFPQMSAVLDSY
+334 IISAFPPIAGVLDSY
-349 TAAWGMRVINTD
+349 AAAWGMRVINTD
-361 SIESA
+361 SIDSA
-366 LNVLHTIDQQKKA
+366 LAVLGTIDQQKKA

-402 LLSPKIRM
+402 LLSPKVRI

-421 ESHMVAEGFSAL
+421 ESHMVAEGFAAL

-469 LTHTDKV
+469 LAHADKV

-505 SGEEAVEEVSSGN
+505 SGEEALDQVATGD

-525 CQMPDMDGYQATS
+525 CQMPDMDGFQATKA
-538 TIRKLEKKT
+538 IRKT
-547 EKHIPI
+547 EEGTNKRIPI

-566 KCLESGM
+566 KCLDSGM
-573 DEVLIKPVAPNKLL
+573 DEVLIKPVAPNKLM

-597 TAEKTMR
+597 KTEKQQR

-617 AATPLRDPVDFEQL
+617 AATPLRDPVDFEEL
-631 KKTCGVDVA
+631 KKSCGVDVA
-640 HDIVTVYLSA
+640 HDIIVVYLSA
-650 AETLLDGLKEARES
+650 AETLLGGLREARES
-664 RDATALASLSHQL
+664 RDAVALAALSHQL
-677 RGSSQAVGALEMVTL
+677 RGSSQAVGAQEMVTL
-692 CDKLSVFARK
+692 SDKLSAHARK
-702 ANWIEAKETI
+702 NSWIEAKETI
-712 ESLNY
+712 ESLIY

-724 FAERVLAEDP
+724 FTERVLAEDP
-734 DLLAK
+734 DLLTK

>member
-1 MRNRKEVRTKNL
+1 M
-13 QHDYSIAMANSENEF
+13 QNSEDEF
-28 NDLKQRINAL
+28 SDLRQRIKAL
-38 ETELAVEKL
+38 ETELAIEKL
-47 KFKQF
+47 KNKQYEN
-52 QNEAAASAAAASAA
+52 QASSAQEHLKE
-66 ASAAAGN
+66 
-73 SPAAAPATSSST
+73 T
-85 EKTQFIAKLTHE
+85 EKKLEQTGQNLSTSVHEKSQFIAKLTHE

-103 GILGMSD
+103 GILGMTD

-115 SLNGEQRDQA
+115 ALNGEQRDQA
-125 LVINESARSL
+125 LVISESARSL

-140 DFLDFSRIQSGKAE
+140 DFLDFSRIESGKAE
-154 LEIIDFELVA
+154 LEIIDFELIA
-164 SVEAIADLLAEQAR
+164 SVEAIADLLAEQSR
-178 GKGIELVSYVS
+178 QKGIELVSFVS

-216 FTQEGSVLMRAD
+216 FTQSGCVFMQAT
-228 LLENRGG
+228 LLESLGADN
-235 DDLTVRFSVKD
+235 LIVRFSVRD
-246 TGIGIESN
+246 TGMGIESDN
-254 YLEKLFE
+254 LERLFE

-286 LVTLMGGKLSVQS
+286 LVNLMGGKLAVEST
-299 KKGEGADFWF
+299 KGKGSHFWF
-309 DIPLKAVGGGLN
+309 DLPLKAVGGGLN
-321 GTATRELSSRVCL
+321 GTATRELSGRVCL
-334 IISAFPQMSAVLDSY
+334 IISAFPPIAGVLDSY
-349 TAAWGMRVINTD
+349 AAAWGMRVINTD
-361 SIESA
+361 SIDSA
-366 LNVLHTIDQQKKA
+366 LAVLGTIDQQKKA

-402 LLSPKIRM
+402 LLSPKVRI

-421 ESHMVAEGFSAL
+421 ESHMVAEGFAAL

-469 LTHTDKV
+469 LAHADKV

-505 SGEEAVEEVSSGN
+505 SGEEALDQVATGD

-525 CQMPDMDGYQATS
+525 CQMPDMDGFQATKA
-538 TIRKLEKKT
+538 IRKT
-547 EKHIPI
+547 EEGTNKRIPI

-566 KCLESGM
+566 KCLDSGM
-573 DEVLIKPVAPNKLL
+573 DEVLIKPVAPNKLM

-597 TAEKTMR
+597 QTEKQQR

-617 AATPLRDPVDFEQL
+617 AATPLRDPVDFEEL
-631 KKTCGVDVA
+631 KKSCGVDVA
-640 HDIVTVYLSA
+640 HDIIVVYLSA
-650 AETLLDGLKEARES
+650 AETLLGGLREARES
-664 RDATALASLSHQL
+664 RDAVALAALSHQL
-677 RGSSQAVGALEMVTL
+677 RGSSQAVGAQEMVTL
-692 CDKLSVFARK
+692 SDKLSAHARK
-702 ANWIEAKETI
+702 NSWIEAKETI
-712 ESLNY
+712 ESLIY

-724 FAERVLAEDP
+724 FTERVLAEDP
-734 DLLAK
+734 DLLTK

>member
-1 MRNRKEVRTKNL
+1 M
-13 QHDYSIAMANSENEF
+13 QNSEDEF
-28 NDLKQRINAL
+28 SDLRQRIKAL

-47 KFKQF
+47 KNKQYEK
-52 QNEAAASAAAASAA
+52 QA
-66 ASAAAGN
+66 
-73 SPAAAPATSSST
+73 SST
-85 EKTQFIAKLTHE
+85 QDQLRDVEKKLEITGQHANSEKSQFIAKLTHE

-103 GILGMSD
+103 GILGMTD

-115 SLNGEQRDQA
+115 ALNGEQRDQA
-125 LVINESARSL
+125 LVISESARSL

-140 DFLDFSRIQSGKAE
+140 DFLDFSRIESGKAE
-154 LEIIDFELVA
+154 LEIIDFELIA

-178 GKGIELVSYVS
+178 QKGIELISFVS
-189 PKLPAVLKGDPGSIR
+189 PKLPSVLKGDPGSIR

-216 FTQEGSVLMRAD
+216 FTQTGSVLMQAD
-228 LLENRGG
+228 LLESLGADNVI
-235 DDLTVRFSVKD
+235 VRFSVMD
-246 TGIGIESN
+246 TGMGIESGN
-254 YLEKLFE
+254 LERLFE

-286 LVTLMGGKLSVQS
+286 LVTLMGGKLAVEST
-299 KKGEGADFWF
+299 KGRGSNFWF

-321 GTATRELSSRVCL
+321 GTATRELSGRVCL
-334 IISAFPQMSAVLDSY
+334 IISAFPQLARVLESY
-349 TAAWGMRVINTD
+349 AGAWGMRVITTD
-361 SIESA
+361 STESA
-366 LNVLHTIDQQKKA
+366 LAVLQTIEQQKKA

-389 DAHRLFIEAEHRN
+389 DAHRLFIEAEQRN
-402 LLSPKIRM
+402 LLSPKVRI

-421 ESHMVAEGFSAL
+421 ESHMVAEGFAAL

-469 LTHTDKV
+469 LAHADKV

-505 SGEEAVEEVSSGN
+505 SGEEAIEQVRTGEYS
-518 YALVLMD
+518 LVLMD
-525 CQMPDMDGYQATS
+525 CQMPEMDGFQATKA
-538 TIRKLEKKT
+538 IRKLEEGT
-547 EKHIPI
+547 GKHIPV

-566 KCLESGM
+566 KCMNSGM
-573 DEVLIKPVAPNKLL
+573 DEVLIKPVAPNKLM

-597 TAEKTMR
+597 QQEKSPR

-631 KKTCGVDVA
+631 KRSCGVDVA
-640 HDIVTVYLSA
+640 HDIILVYLSA
-650 AETLLDGLKEARES
+650 AETLLDGLREARES
-664 RDATALASLSHQL
+664 RDAVALSALSHQL
-677 RGSSQAVGALEMVTL
+677 RGSSQAVGAQEMVTL
-692 CDKLSVFARK
+692 SDKLSVYARK
-702 ANWIEAKETI
+702 NNWIEAKETI
-712 ESLNY
+712 ESLIY

-724 FAERVLAEDP
+724 FTERVLAEDP